1 MNEVVAFPTFSVTI
15 VPCLRDNY
23 AYLLTAPGSAL
34 PVPGDAAIVIDA
46 GEAAPV
52 NAALAGPVRSRPP
65 ANLLTTASRETAGPL
80 PQGPTSTGAWGIGF
94 CATCL
99 GPTEFRELLAPLE
112 QAALGASPVV
122 TIPADRQEHLHR
134 LCEELHRETGDSGLP
149 RGGALA
155 QRSLLALI
163 LTEVLRATALTTEAA
178 PPTLVG
184 EALRFVERN
193 CLRPLALADVAAA
206 VHRSPS
212 HVATAVKA
220 ATGKTVVSWIVAG
233 RLAEARN
240 RLLHTDGSIAEI
252 PAHVGYADTTHFI
265 RMFRKMHDCTPAV
278 WRDRARPSASTSEV
292 AGPRARRRGPAPG

>member
-1 MNEVVAFPTFSVTI
+1 MALGYVTAGRGLFELGDRYAVSAGDVCL
-15 VPCLRDNY
+15 VP
-23 AYLLTAPGSAL
+23 AGSAHRML
-34 PVPGDAAIVIDA
+34 PDD
-46 GEAAPV
+46 
-52 NAALAGPVRSRPP
+52 S
-65 ANLLTTASRETAGPL
+65 
-80 PQGPTSTGAWGIGF
+80 TSSWGIGF

-122 TIPADRQEHLHR
+122 TIPAYRQEHLHR
-134 LCEELHRETGDSGLP
+134 LCEELHRETGDSGDLP

-163 LTEVLRATALTTEAA
+163 LTEVLRATALTAQAA

-193 CLRPLALADVAAA
+193 CLRPLTLADVAAA

-212 HVATAVKA
+212 NVATAVKA

-240 RLLHTDGSIAEI
+240 RLLHTDGSIAAI
-252 PAHVGYADTTHFI
+252 AAHVGYADTTHFI

-278 WRDRARPSASTSEV
+278 WRERARPFATASKC
-292 AGPRARRRGPAPG
+292 PRARRRGPAPG